1 MNNLVEPV
9 PGELT
14 RFYVQSESDP
24 NTRHMVDLAFNGG
37 SGFCDCQAF
46 SFRCE
51 KNIKAG
57 KPLFSMGEPI
67 VNPKGGISY
76 PDQTICKHLR
86 RVQEYLLPT
95 LLKRLAEFNGRRS
108 SAGSSALRRNPTAS
122 QDACR
127 APEANATRGQSSQ
140 SKTAETSKDSLPA
153 WLQ

>member
-1 MNNLVEPV
+1 MSNLVEPV

-37 SGFCDCQAF
+37 SGFCSCQAF
-46 SFRCE
+46 SFTCE
-51 KNIKAG
+51 RNIKAG
-57 KPLFSMGEPI
+57 KPLFSRGNPI
-67 VNPKGGISY
+67 VNEKGGISW
-76 PDQTICKHLR
+76 PEQTICKHIEK
-86 RVQEYLLPT
+86 VHQYLLPT

-127 APEANATRGQSSQ
+127 APEANATRELSSQ